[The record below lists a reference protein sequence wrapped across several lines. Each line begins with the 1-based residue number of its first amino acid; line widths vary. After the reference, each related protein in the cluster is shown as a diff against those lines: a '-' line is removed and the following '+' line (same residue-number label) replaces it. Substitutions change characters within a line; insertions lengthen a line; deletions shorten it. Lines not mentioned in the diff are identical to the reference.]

1 MTTDSSPVRVA
12 VIGTSVISGSFA
24 AAVAAAD
31 GIRIEAVYSRDAER
45 AADAAARFGAE
56 WSSDSL
62 DEVLGSP
69 EVDAVYIASPNS
81 VHAEQVAAAIAAG
94 KHVLV
99 EKPAVLHAREWREL
113 VVQAR
118 AAGVVLLEAMR
129 TEYDPGTALVRSLLP
144 RLGTVRMASLRYAK
158 RSSRYDQV
166 LAGERVNMFD
176 PALGGGALA
185 DLGVYCLHAMVSLF
199 GMPDRLTAAV
209 VPVASGVEG
218 AGTVTAAYPGL
229 VVDLSYSKIS
239 TSQLGSEIQ
248 GEDSTLVI
256 DLIAAPRVVTLVAA
270 DGTTE
275 RHEVP
280 GDPHP
285 LAGEIDRFVDLI
297 ATGGDA
303 GADQLLTEQTLE
315 LVERARSAAA

>member
-1 MTTDSSPVRVA
+1 MSTERSPLRVA
-12 VIGTSVISGSFA
+12 IIGTSVISGSFA
-24 AAVAAAD
+24 DAVAAAD
-31 GIRIEAVYSRDAER
+31 GIRIEAVYSRDAAR
-45 AADAAARFGAE
+45 AAEAATRFGAE

-69 EVDAVYIASPNS
+69 RIDAVYIASPNS

-94 KHVLV
+94 IHVLV
-99 EKPAVLHAREWREL
+99 EKPAVRTPHEWRDL
-113 VVQAR
+113 VAQAR
-118 AAGVVLLEAMR
+118 DAGVVLLEAMR

-144 RLGTVRMASLRYAK
+144 RLGPLRVASLRYAK

-199 GMPDRLTAAV
+199 GLPEHLTAAV

-218 AGTVTAAYPGL
+218 AGTVTATYPGL

-248 GEDSTLVI
+248 GEDATLVV
-256 DLIAAPRVVTLVAA
+256 DLIASPRVVELTHR
-270 DGTTE
+270 DGTVE
-275 RHEVP
+275 RHEVE

-285 LAGEIDRFVDLI
+285 LAGEIDRFVELI
-297 ATGGDA
+297 TTGGDA
-303 GADQLLTEQTLE
+303 GADQSLTEQTLE
-315 LVERARSAAA
+315 LIERARSAAA